1 MCCTE
6 MQISLGIGALCSP
19 LVSTQFAQLP
29 RWSFHYLTSLGVAF
43 TNFVFLTAVLRFR
56 TQDGTVKMVVFV
68 LKALTSGCQFQSV

>member
-1 MCCTE
+1 